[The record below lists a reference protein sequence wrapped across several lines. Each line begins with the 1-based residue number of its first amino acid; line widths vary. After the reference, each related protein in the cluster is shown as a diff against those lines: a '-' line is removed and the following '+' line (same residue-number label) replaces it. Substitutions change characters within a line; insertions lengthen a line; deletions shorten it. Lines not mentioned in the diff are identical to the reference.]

1 MNKIQN
7 ISFSVKSY
15 TTPGNI
21 HPSLQHVLSVYFD
34 KNIHPCEYSLIIN
47 YDSLDHVEIEQLK
60 FIKIIKDN
68 FNHVVHEILS
78 QYHIINLKDIMSNFI
93 QMIEN
98 DLLSKL
104 YKR

>member
-60 FIKIIKDN
+60 FIKIIKDKN
-68 FNHVVHEILS
+68 SKGDNTFPNIS
-78 QYHIINLKDIMSNFI
+78 IIEVGLNVKNKI
-93 QMIEN
+93 
-98 DLLSKL
+98 KP
-104 YKR
+104 K